1 MMTIIRFISDYV
13 SPSRQDGT
21 AAKTRL
27 FYTVFELSGSQ
38 VLLRALREFLEG
50 NTQAF
55 VKGTAFVLVDCSALK

>member
-1 MMTIIRFISDYV
+1 MSAH
-13 SPSRQDGT
+13 PG
-21 AAKTRL
+21 KTEPPPGHVL